1 MQKIQV
7 INIKCGGCKN
17 TITKELEI
25 LGVKNISIDISTGI
39 IQFEYEGDISY
50 IKQKLLSL
58 GYPEMG
64 SKEAESFLKKAKSYI
79 SCALWKIS

>member
-7 INIKCGGCKN
+7 INIKCSGCKN

-25 LGVKNISIDISTGI
+25 LGAKNISIDISTGI

-64 SKEAESFLKKAKSYI
+64 SKEAESLLKKAKSYI
-79 SCALWKIS
+79 SCAHWKIS

>member
-17 TITKELEI
+17 TITKELKI
-25 LGVKNISIDISTGI
+25 LGAKNISIDISTGI

-79 SCALWKIS
+79 SCAL

>member
-17 TITKELEI
+17 TITKELET
-25 LGVKNISIDISTGI
+25 LGAKNISIDIITGI
-39 IQFEYEGDISY
+39 IQYEYEADISY

-58 GYPEMG
+58 GYPEIG
-64 SKEAESFLKKAKSYI
+64 TKESESLLKKAKSYI
-79 SCALWKIS
+79 SCAL